1 MNQWNNVKK
10 NIKEIIKKFD
20 EDEHYIIVD
29 EENYEDE
36 NEDEYKKRINFK
48 EGKKNKNKNSTNELI
63 CSLIKKN
70 IKLNHSKINRIAS
83 L

>member
-1 MNQWNNVKK
+1 LNQWNNVKK

-48 EGKKNKNKNSTNELI
+48 EGKKNKNKKSTNELI